1 MTTHRQ
7 GHASGGVC
15 IRTQATPPGCP
26 QRVRSMTL
34 ATEAD
39 TRAAR
44 YREIAYELWRLA
56 IDQRRDLSFETRREL
71 TTIAEDL
78 EQLAARVETD

>member
-1 MTTHRQ
+1 MRRA
-7 GHASGGVC
+7 GC
-15 IRTQATPPGCP
+15 ISTQATPPGCP
-26 QRVRSMTL
+26 QRVRPMTL
-34 ATEAD
+34 AAEAE

-56 IDQRRDLSFETRREL
+56 LDQRRDVSFETRREL
-71 TTIAEDL
+71 ATIAEDF

>member
-1 MTTHRQ
+1 MTPHRQ
-7 GHASGGVC
+7 GHASGGVYQHAGDPA
-15 IRTQATPPGCP
+15 RLP
-26 QRVRSMTL
+26 QRVRPMTL
-34 ATEAD
+34 AAEAE

-56 IDQRRDLSFETRREL
+56 LDQRRDVSFETRREL
-71 TTIAEDL
+71 ATIAEDF

>member
-1 MTTHRQ
+1 LSQIAYNESCVER
-7 GHASGGVC
+7 
-15 IRTQATPPGCP
+15 RRPGK
-26 QRVRSMTL
+26 
-34 ATEAD
+34 
-39 TRAAR
+39 AR

-56 IDQRRDLSFETRREL
+56 IDQRRDVSFETRREL